1 MMNDDELETR
11 LRRYRPADPPAAL
24 RAAVMAAASR
34 RHVAPPSARGE
45 WLATA
50 AAVLLTMVF
59 YWLAGHE
66 HQMLS
71 AVIAPIPPI
80 EQAVLNP
87 ADSQETQP

>member
-1 MMNDDELETR
+1 MNDDELETR
-11 LRRYRPADPPAAL
+11 LRSYRPADPPAAL

-34 RHVAPPSARGE
+34 RHAARRSAWGE

-66 HQMLS
+66 HQRLS
-71 AVIAPIPPI
+71 AVIAPLPPI
-80 EQAVLNP
+80 VQTGLLP
-87 ADSQETQP
+87 SDGQEPQP